1 MCYLAIKKA
10 SRHRESIDTG
20 APREIRTP
28 GLWIRSPSLYPAELW
43 VLILFNYKYENGA
56 GEENRTLITSLEG

>member
-1 MCYLAIKKA
+1 MIY
-10 SRHRESIDTG
+10 G

-43 VLILFNYKYENGA
+43 AHSIHFKNTNGA